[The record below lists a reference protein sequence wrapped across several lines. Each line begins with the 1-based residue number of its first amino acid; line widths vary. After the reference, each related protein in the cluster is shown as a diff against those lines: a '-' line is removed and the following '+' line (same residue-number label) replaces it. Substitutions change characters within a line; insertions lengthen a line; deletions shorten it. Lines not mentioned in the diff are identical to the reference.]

1 MNSKKVY
8 IIIRSIMGLAF
19 SLMFTAAALYR
30 IDIAK
35 LEVYQLILTGTA
47 LEIAI
52 FLFETPTGVL
62 ADMKSRRLS
71 VIIGMFVIGLGIS
84 IEATF
89 TQFWLIFLSQVVWG
103 LGYTFIS
110 GALDSWVSDETGEVE
125 SIIITGTQ
133 FNRVFSFV
141 GILSAALIG
150 MYSIRGAL
158 YVGAAMF
165 FILGVFLIFSMK
177 EEHFHVTER
186 EDSILKS
193 YYTQLTKG
201 FKHVRTDKVLKI
213 MFFVMLFYGLYSEG
227 IDRTYELHILDN
239 LGFRGFLEL
248 PGIWVLAIVNAIVA
262 IVGVV
267 MLHYVKKYLSSG
279 EHLVMYTVYFTI
291 MMIVGVLLFG
301 LLPNQYIALLGFLM
315 FSITRESTYPL
326 LDSILI
332 KNTPSNIKATVLSTF
347 GQLDAIGQLL
357 SGAVMVGASL
367 LFGLNGIYI
376 MTALLLLGPV
386 LLLPLIRKEV

>member
-1 MNSKKVY
+1 
-8 IIIRSIMGLAF
+8 MGLAF

-71 VIIGMFVIGLGIS
+71 VIIGMFIIGIGIS
-84 IEATF
+84 IEASF
-89 TQFWLIFLSQVVWG
+89 IQFWIIFLSQVVWG

-133 FNRVFSFV
+133 YNRIFSFI
-141 GILSAALIG
+141 GILSAAFIG
-150 MYSIRGAL
+150 MYSLRIAL
-158 YVGAAMF
+158 YVGATLF
-165 FILGVFLIFSMK
+165 IILGFFLVVAMK
-177 EEHFHVTER
+177 EEHFHITKR
-186 EDSILKS
+186 EDTILKS
-193 YYTQLTKG
+193 YYTQLTRG
-201 FKHVRTDKVLKI
+201 FKHVSTNNVLKV

-239 LGFRGFLEL
+239 LNYRGDLEL
-248 PGIWVLAIVNAIVA
+248 PGIWILAIVNAVVA
-262 IVGVV
+262 FVGVV
-267 MLHYVKKYLSSG
+267 TLHFVKKYLSSG

-291 MMIVGVLLFG
+291 MMIVGVLIFG
-301 LLPNQYIALLGFLM
+301 LLPNKYIALFGFLM

-326 LDSILI
+326 LNSILI
-332 KNTPSNIKATVLSTF
+332 KNTPSKIKATVLSTF

-367 LFGLNGIYI
+367 FFGINGIYI

-386 LLLPLIRKEV
+386 LLLPTIRKIV